1 MEVDSI
7 EFDLLP
13 DIEQVESFLTSV
25 TRMTPHE
32 ALFVIDA
39 EGNILARAGSSDAA
53 NEVINQ
59 LQHADEKD
67 ATSTPSPD
75 KPYTEVRTPIDVQE
89 RLFGYV
95 VGISFDSDQQV
106 VERLTAA
113 TKLISQVLTDQINK
127 ENELNSLST
136 ELLDRY
142 EELTLLYE
150 LSQELGV
157 LFDIQMICDIALERA
172 MEVVKAKRAFIALM
186 DDDGEHLTVVAA
198 RNLEGFIGW
207 KIPVGQGISGRVAA
221 IGKQVVL
228 NARKPSSSDTSKHWL
243 LLEAILS
250 VPLILPTKQSSEG
263 DLVLGVITMAGKPP
277 GEIFTAGDAKLAA
290 TIMTQVAIAI
300 HSSRLAQALQE
311 AERVQQQMEI
321 AARIQQSLLP
331 KHPPQL
337 PGIALVG
344 QCLPAANVGGDYYD
358 FLTDDDGRLVLLIAD
373 ASGHSVGSALM
384 MAMARS
390 ILRHEISLGISLDK
404 VLTNTNTAMLN
415 DLIEAEMFI
424 TLFCARYDPGTREL
438 TFVNGGHH
446 PPILQRA
453 AEGRTIELN
462 SEGTILGLLDD
473 VIYEE
478 KSIALDS
485 GDLLVFYTDGVIEAR
500 NPAGEQFGEEKL
512 QNLLSKHQALSPD
525 ELKEQIYQAI
535 YQHTKNTE
543 QQDDITLLILKV
555 KEET

>member
-1 MEVDSI
+1 MDVDSI
-7 EFDLLP
+7 EADLLP
-13 DIEQVESFLTSV
+13 DIEQVESLLTSV
-25 TRMTPHE
+25 IRMTPHE
-32 ALFVIDA
+32 ALLVIDA
-39 EGNILARAGSSDAA
+39 ESNILARTGSIDAA

-59 LQHADEKD
+59 RQHSDEKD
-67 ATSTPSPD
+67 AAPTPSPD
-75 KPYTEVRTPIDVQE
+75 KPYAEVRTPINIQD
-89 RLFGYV
+89 RLFGWV
-95 VGISFDSDQQV
+95 VGISLDSDQQV

-113 TKLISQVLTDQINK
+113 TGLISQVLTDQINK
-127 ENELNSLST
+127 ENELTSLSS

-172 MEVVKAKRAFIALM
+172 MEVVKAKRAYIALM
-186 DDDGEHLTVVAA
+186 DDDGERLTVVAA

-228 NARKPSSSDTSKHWL
+228 NARTPSPSDTSKHWV

-250 VPLILPTKQSSEG
+250 VPLILPTKQSLEG

-277 GEIFTAGDAKLAA
+277 GEIFTAGDAKLAT

-300 HSSRLAQALQE
+300 HNSRLAQALQE
-311 AERVQQQMEI
+311 AGRVQQQMEI

-344 QCLPAANVGGDYYD
+344 QCLPATNVGGDYYD

-390 ILRHEISLGISLDK
+390 ILRHEISQGSSLDK

-438 TFVNGGHH
+438 TFVNGGHN
-446 PPILQRA
+446 PPMLQRA
-453 AEGRTIELN
+453 VEGQTIELN
-462 SEGTILGLLDD
+462 SEGMILGLLDD
-473 VIYEE
+473 VMYEE
-478 KSIALDS
+478 KSITLNS

-500 NPAGEQFGEEKL
+500 NPGGEQFGEEKL
-512 QNLLSKHQALSPD
+512 QNLLSKHYTLSPD
-525 ELKEQIYQAI
+525 ELKEQIYKAI
-535 YQHTKNTE
+535 CQHTQNTE

-555 KEET
+555 LAG